1 MLESETYFFRDV
13 LLNVWFVDH
22 SINIIWEMTR
32 DAGSQAYFPDLLN
45 QNLHGNRSS
54 GDLIGIL
61 KLESAT
67 LENGS
72 QPWLHI
78 MLT

>member
-13 LLNVWFVDH
+13 LLNVWSVDH

-45 QNLHGNRSS
+45 QNLHGNRV
-54 GDLIGIL
+54 LR
-61 KLESAT
+61 
-67 LENGS
+67 
-72 QPWLHI
+72 
-78 MLT
+78 